1 MITKGERGRGIN
13 WEFKIN
19 RYTVL
24 CIKQINSKYLLY
36 NTENYIQYLVMLY
49 NGAKSKKECLYVYI
63 IKMKKNIDYFVL
75 SSFLTQSRNMKI
87 DIDKKKKDV

>member
-13 WEFKIN
+13 WEFKIS
-19 RYTVL
+19 RYTLL
-24 CIKQINSKYLLY
+24 CIKQINSKYLLC

-49 NGAKSKKECLYVYI
+49 NGAKSKQECLYVYI

-75 SSFLTQSRNMKI
+75 SFLTQSRNMKI
-87 DIDKKKKDV
+87 DIDKKKKDA

>member
-13 WEFKIN
+13 WAFKIN
-19 RYTVL
+19 RYTLL

-49 NGAKSKKECLYVYI
+49 NVAKSKREYLYVYI
-63 IKMKKNIDYFVL
+63 IKMKKNTDYFVL
-75 SSFLTQSRNMKI
+75 SSFITQSRNMKI
-87 DIDKKKKDV
+87 DID

>member
-1 MITKGERGRGIN
+1 
-13 WEFKIN
+13 
-19 RYTVL
+19 
-24 CIKQINSKYLLY
+24 
-36 NTENYIQYLVMLY
+36 MLY